1 MHAARN
7 QYALLCMKTFA
18 ILIEEHGFSA
28 AMSSQAILEVGPSN
42 ISSCVEWM
50 LSHGHTPP
58 TASPRAQTIPVEITS
73 NGVTLE
79 QGGTIRN
86 ENVVKMNGNLHVD
99 RHQFTR
105 KNTNSDHDVW
115 WCTFHRNPCLCK
127 MALRHFRDTGKIDL
141 YMRDGSKE
149 VKHNEACSRRNAVRR
164 DSLAAAASSVS
175 DMQQS
180 TPPEFGKDV
189 AQEAQQIIDE
199 LAINN
204 LNMLPMDIWNQAAD
218 VMDSR
223 YPNGWFGIGKDAAV
237 RRVYTTRNN
246 HFGRGDI
253 YRTIEHPTYKND
265 SQSGQSILQFNLT
278 LPSDDPRKVDRIIG
292 WAHPTLLLL
301 LNGPVDLFIDAT
313 YKITPKISDMYQ
325 CLIVMV
331 KDPQTQY
338 FAPVM
343 YVLMSGK
350 TKMMYFQVLH
360 FLLTATDF
368 KLNPRRI
375 SCDNEEALVSQ
386 IELQFPATRTL
397 IGEDRVVRRVQGTDL
412 NTCLFH
418 LKQAFRRKCVKM
430 GIPEWQI
437 RIAMER
443 GMVDLLCVLPPDELK
458 DKGIPF
464 IMDLLFNRIEAKQ
477 KKKMT
482 LKEVTL
488 WRSFFIGYIRE
499 WWCDEKRIH
508 TWSMYNKVSSH
519 SCICLTQSFNF
530 NVSHIFTF
538 TGGRVER
545 N

>member
-7 QYALLCMKTFA
+7 EYASLCMKTFT
-18 ILIEEHGFSA
+18 ILTEEHGFSS

-50 LSHGHTPP
+50 LSHGHTP
-58 TASPRAQTIPVEITS
+58 TASPRSQTLPVEITT
-73 NGVTLE
+73 NGATLE

-86 ENVVKMNGNLHVD
+86 ENVVKLKGNLHVD
-99 RHQFTR
+99 RHQFTF
-105 KNTNSDHDVW
+105 KNPTLEYDVW
-115 WCTFHRNPCLCK
+115 WCSHNRKPCNCK
-127 MALRHFRDTGKIDL
+127 VALRHYRDKGKIDL

-149 VKHNEACSRRNAVRR
+149 VKHNEACSMRNAVRR
-164 DSLAAAASSVS
+164 NSLAAAASSAS
-175 DMQQS
+175 DVQQS
-180 TPPEFGKDV
+180 APPEFGKDV

-199 LAINN
+199 LSINN
-204 LNMLPMDIWNQAAD
+204 LNMLPMDIWNQTAD

-223 YPNGWFGIGKDAAV
+223 YPNGWFGIGKDAAI

-246 HFGRGDI
+246 HFGKGDI

-265 SQSGQSILQFNLT
+265 PHSGQSFLQCNLT

-313 YKITPKISDMYQ
+313 YKITPKIPDMYQ

-331 KDPQTQY
+331 KDQQTQY

-368 KLNPRRI
+368 KINPRRI
-375 SCDNEEALVSQ
+375 SCDNEEALVTQ
-386 IELQFPATRTL
+386 IEHQFPPTRTE
-397 IGEDRVVRRVQGTDL
+397 IGEDRVVRRLEGTDL

-418 LKQAFRRKCVKM
+418 LKQAWRRKCKKM

-443 GMVDLLCVLPPDELK
+443 GMIDLLCVLPPDELR

-464 IMDLLFNRIEAKQ
+464 VMDLLFGRITKAKQ
-477 KKKMT
+477 DKKMT
-482 LKEVTL
+482 LKEVAL
-488 WRSFFIGYIRE
+488 WRSFFIGYIGG
-499 WWCDEKRIH
+499 WWLDEKRIH
-508 TWSMYNKVSSH
+508 TWSMYNKVSSKFDLYA
-519 SCICLTQSFNF
+519 CMYQI
-530 NVSHIFTF
+530 SH
-538 TGGRVER
+538 VLY
-545 N
+545 